1 MTHALDTVTPTPE
14 PDDAAPPA
22 SEPMEPQAFFHEESG
37 AVRFWVR
44 APAGGWMGAIAR
56 KQVPR
61 FRFGAM
67 ENGDDALKVY
77 QDHRHEID
85 AAVLRRV
92 AAGSIEPVI
101 LREADFKVT

>member
-1 MTHALDTVTPTPE
+1 MTSALDTTPTP
-14 PDDAAPPA
+14 DQDGLAPQA
-22 SEPMEPQAFFHEESG
+22 SEPVEPPAFFHEESG

-44 APAGGWMGAIAR
+44 TAAGGWMGAIAR
-56 KQVPR
+56 KQVLH

-67 ENGDDALKVY
+67 DSGDDALKIY
-77 QDHRHEID
+77 QDHRQEID

-101 LREADFKVT
+101 LREADFKLR

>member
-1 MTHALDTVTPTPE
+1 M
-14 PDDAAPPA
+14 APR
-22 SEPMEPQAFFHEESG
+22 AFFHEESG

-44 APAGGWMGAIAR
+44 TATGGWMGAIAR
-56 KQVPR
+56 KQVLR

-67 ENGDDALKVY
+67 ESGDDALKVY
-77 QDHRHEID
+77 EDHRHEID

-101 LREADFKVT
+101 LREADFKTA

>member
-1 MTHALDTVTPTPE
+1 MTHALDTATPTPA
-14 PDDAAPPA
+14 PNDAAPPA

-44 APAGGWMGAIAR
+44 TAAGGWIGAIAR
-56 KQVPR
+56 KQVLH

-67 ENGDDALKVY
+67 VSGDDALKVY
-77 QDHRHEID
+77 QDHRHAID

-101 LREADFKVT
+101 LREADFKLR